1 MHKLALIAVTLF
13 TTTANANQLIVE
25 AFYDKDTR
33 LLNVQMAE
41 RIANVKAYD
50 LSAPDQFE
58 KQLSEGLSS
67 DPTLA
72 QKQAKE
78 RIEQH
83 GNEIQHQLMA
93 AYEGALIAMK
103 YEIKKIPAIVFN
115 GGEYV
120 IYGVTDVNK
129 AINMYK
135 KQVAQ

>member
-129 AINMYK
+129 AISMYK